1 MTNPKDIADSFN
13 DHFTNIRNSVS
24 LNSFT
29 NNSNWDY
36 LSNFLSSKIPPNTT
50 FTITPIS
57 ESFVRNSLNHLPET
71 KAAGLDRIGGY
82 FLKIAA
88 TAISPALTKIF
99 NLSINSASFPDLW
112 KIAKVS
118 PLFKSGSLFDRS
130 NFRPISVLAVISKI
144 LERHVHNSFY
154 HFLTEY
160 NLLVENQFGF
170 RTSRSCELAVTHLTD
185 KILTNIDNKKLNGL
199 LLVDFK
205 KAFDLVDHEILILKL
220 RMFGCSPLVLKW
232 FTSYLSDHYQRTY
245 FKNTLSDMRPV
256 KVGVPQGS
264 ILGPLLFI
272 LFINDL
278 PSQLSHSEST
288 MFADDTTVLTE
299 GSSIHDLNVKLNLV
313 AQDLSTWTQQNR
325 MVTNTLKT
333 KTMLIHSPQQL
344 KNTSDRSLSVT
355 LNGNILAQVKQAKVL
370 GLTLDEFLIWTKHID
385 NLCSTIN
392 SRLALLRRIKPFL
405 TKDCALRFYNSCIN
419 SSLIYCSVTW
429 GNCSKTLLLRILRL
443 QKRAARIILHADFST
458 PSVLLFSQIR
468 IIPIFDLV
476 KFRKLLLLINIL
488 TNPSAPSSF
497 KQMFKFLSSIRQ
509 RALTRAC
516 AYDLQPPFPR
526 TDSGKRTFQY
536 SASILFNCLDSDCK
550 QLAASPSC
558 SSYTNA
564 KQKIRKIFLNKLNLT
579 NHIED
584 LFCINCKYLLNCN
597 CIHY

>member
-1 MTNPKDIADSFN
+1 
-13 DHFTNIRNSVS
+13 
-24 LNSFT
+24 
-29 NNSNWDY
+29 
-36 LSNFLSSKIPPNTT
+36 
-50 FTITPIS
+50 
-57 ESFVRNSLNHLPET
+57 
-71 KAAGLDRIGGY
+71 
-82 FLKIAA
+82 
-88 TAISPALTKIF
+88 
-99 NLSINSASFPDLW
+99 
-112 KIAKVS
+112 
-118 PLFKSGSLFDRS
+118 
-130 NFRPISVLAVISKI
+130 
-144 LERHVHNSFY
+144 
-154 HFLTEY
+154 
-160 NLLVENQFGF
+160 
-170 RTSRSCELAVTHLTD
+170 
-185 KILTNIDNKKLNGL
+185 
-199 LLVDFK
+199 
-205 KAFDLVDHEILILKL
+205 
-220 RMFGCSPLVLKW
+220 
-232 FTSYLSDHYQRTY
+232 
-245 FKNTLSDMRPV
+245 MRPV
-256 KVGVPQGS
+256 KIGVPQGS

-313 AQDLSTWTQQNR
+313 AQDLSAWTQQNR

-344 KNTSDRSLSVT
+344 KNTSDRSLSVI
-355 LNGNILAQVKQAKVL
+355 LNGNMLAQVKQAKVL

-443 QKRAARIILHADFST
+443 QKRAARIILDADFST

-526 TDSGKRTFQY
+526 TDSGKRTFLY
-536 SASILFNCLDSDCK
+536 GASILFNCLDSDCK

-564 KQKIRKIFLNKLNLT
+564 KQKFVKSFLTSLTLLTISKIYFV
-579 NHIED
+579 
-584 LFCINCKYLLNCN
+584 
-597 CIHY
+597 